1 MRGAAELW
9 RPRAQFLNGKGVE
22 NCPRHHGNT
31 QTKQSSTDT
40 GEELLGRVREMKSF
54 NHRSSMAAAESDKD
68 SGYSDGSSECPSAME
83 QTDSEDVL
91 NALCWNAEDG
101 PWQCPRTT
109 SSSLPAL
116 SPMVVMKNVL
126 VKQGSSSQLQ
136 SWTVQPSFEVIPAQ
150 PQLVFLRP
158 SIPPPI
164 NPHPVGKK
172 RNDSTNYLPILNSYP
187 KIAPQPCKRDHSFDL
202 EKCQETTCHKRLC
215 TEAPKMETSPGLMS
229 TGLPT
234 SSFSH
239 LPVSF
244 KTPQDSS
251 QQSSSALVTSGKL
264 SALPGFH
271 RVSSDAQKVPGL
283 TPILPFGTLQAAK
296 CTLHESESASQTA
309 VPSAAWSPPLI
320 PEEICSTPEL
330 LLQQQSKCRRFQ
342 NTLVVLRRSGLLEI
356 TLKTKELIHQNQV
369 TQAELDQLKHQT
381 QLFIEAIKNN
391 APQSWAELEASL
403 TGSDKAD
410 SNLEDPTYPN
420 M

>member
-1 MRGAAELW
+1 M
-9 RPRAQFLNGKGVE
+9 
-22 NCPRHHGNT
+22 
-31 QTKQSSTDT
+31 
-40 GEELLGRVREMKSF
+40 EMKSL
-54 NHRSSMAAAESDKD
+54 NHHFSMAATESDKD
-68 SGYSDGSSECPSAME
+68 SGYSDGSSECLSAME
-83 QTDSEDVL
+83 HTDSEDVL

-101 PWQCPRTT
+101 PWPCPVTT
-109 SSSLPAL
+109 SSSFPAL

-150 PQLVFLRP
+150 PQLVFLHP

-172 RNDSTNYLPILNSYP
+172 RNDPTNYLPILNSYP

-202 EKCQETTCHKRLC
+202 EDRQETTCHKRLC
-215 TEAPKMETSPGLMS
+215 TEASKMETSPISRS
-229 TGLPT
+229 TDLST
-234 SSFSH
+234 SPFAH

-244 KTPQDSS
+244 KAPEDSN
-251 QQSSSALVTSGKL
+251 QQNSSSLMTTGKA
-264 SALPGFH
+264 STLPGFH
-271 RVSSDAQKVPGL
+271 CVSADTPKVPGL
-283 TPILPFGTLQAAK
+283 ASLLPFGTLQTAK
-296 CTLHESESASQTA
+296 CTPHENECASQTTVQSA
-309 VPSAAWSPPLI
+309 VWSLPLI
-320 PEEICSTPEL
+320 PEETCTSPEL

-369 TQAELDQLKHQT
+369 TQAELDRLKHQT

-403 TGSDKAD
+403 TGSDKAN
-410 SNLEDPTYPN
+410 SNLEDSTYPN

>member
-1 MRGAAELW
+1 
-9 RPRAQFLNGKGVE
+9 
-22 NCPRHHGNT
+22 
-31 QTKQSSTDT
+31 
-40 GEELLGRVREMKSF
+40 MKSLSHHF
-54 NHRSSMAAAESDKD
+54 SMAAVESDKD
-68 SGYSDGSSECPSAME
+68 SGYSDGSSECLSAME

-101 PWQCPRTT
+101 PWQCPVTT
-109 SSSLPAL
+109 SSSFPAL

-158 SIPPPI
+158 SIPPPVT
-164 NPHPVGKK
+164 PHPVGKK

-202 EKCQETTCHKRLC
+202 EERQETSCHKRLC
-215 TEAPKMETSPGLMS
+215 TEAPKMETSPVSRS
-229 TGLPT
+229 TGLPP
-234 SSFSH
+234 SPFVH

-244 KTPQDSS
+244 KTPQDSNEE
-251 QQSSSALVTSGKL
+251 SSATPLTSGKL

-271 RVSSDAQKVPGL
+271 RVSSDTQKVPGL
-283 TPILPFGTLQAAK
+283 TPLLPFGTLQATK
-296 CTLHESESASQTA
+296 RSPHESESAAQTTMQSA
-309 VPSAAWSPPLI
+309 VWSPPLI
-320 PEEICSTPEL
+320 PEETCSTPEL

-369 TQAELDQLKHQT
+369 TQAELDRLKHQT

-403 TGSDKAD
+403 TRSDKAD

>member
-1 MRGAAELW
+1 
-9 RPRAQFLNGKGVE
+9 K
-22 NCPRHHGNT
+22 
-31 QTKQSSTDT
+31 
-40 GEELLGRVREMKSF
+40 ELLDKVMEMKSL
-54 NHRSSMAAAESDKD
+54 NHRLNMAAAESDKD

-101 PWQCPRTT
+101 TWQCPVTT
-109 SSSLPAL
+109 SNSFPAL

-158 SIPPPI
+158 SIPPSI
-164 NPHPVGKK
+164 NPHPLGKK
-172 RNDSTNYLPILNSYP
+172 RNDSTSYLPILNSYP

-202 EKCQETTCHKRLC
+202 EECQETSSHKRLC
-215 TEAPKMETSPGLMS
+215 TEAPKMETSPVSRS

-234 SSFSH
+234 SPFAH

-244 KTPQDSS
+244 KTLQDSN
-251 QQSSSALVTSGKL
+251 QQSSSTLVTSGKL

-271 RVSSDAQKVPGL
+271 RVSSDAQKVAGL
-283 TPILPFGTLQAAK
+283 TSLLPFGTSQATK
-296 CTLHESESASQTA
+296 CTPHESESAAQTTMQ
-309 VPSAAWSPPLI
+309 SAGWSPPLI
-320 PEEICSTPEL
+320 PEEICTTPEL

-369 TQAELDQLKHQT
+369 TQTELDRLKHQT

-403 TGSDKAD
+403 TGSDKAG
-410 SNLEDPTYPN
+410 SNLEDSTYPN
-420 M
+420 V

>member
-1 MRGAAELW
+1 
-9 RPRAQFLNGKGVE
+9 K
-22 NCPRHHGNT
+22 
-31 QTKQSSTDT
+31 
-40 GEELLGRVREMKSF
+40 ELLGKVTEMKSLNCHF
-54 NHRSSMAAAESDKD
+54 SMAAAESDKD
-68 SGYSDGSSECPSAME
+68 SGYSDGSSEGLSAME

-101 PWQCPRTT
+101 PWQCPMNT
-109 SSSLPAL
+109 SNSFPAL

-202 EKCQETTCHKRLC
+202 EERQETNCHKRLC
-215 TEAPKMETSPGLMS
+215 TEAPKMETSPVSRS

-234 SSFSH
+234 SPFAH

-244 KTPQDSS
+244 KTPQDSN
-251 QQSSSALVTSGKL
+251 QQSSSTLTSGKL

-271 RVSSDAQKVPGL
+271 RVSSDTQKVPGL
-283 TPILPFGTLQAAK
+283 TPLLPFGTLQATK
-296 CTLHESESASQTA
+296 RTPHESESAAQTTMQSA
-309 VPSAAWSPPLI
+309 VWSPPLI
-320 PEEICSTPEL
+320 PEEICTTPEL

-369 TQAELDQLKHQT
+369 TQAELDRLKHQT

-403 TGSDKAD
+403 TGSDKANG
-410 SNLEDPTYPN
+410 SLEDSTYPN

>member
-1 MRGAAELW
+1 
-9 RPRAQFLNGKGVE
+9 K
-22 NCPRHHGNT
+22 
-31 QTKQSSTDT
+31 
-40 GEELLGRVREMKSF
+40 ELLGKVTEMKSLNCHF
-54 NHRSSMAAAESDKD
+54 SMATAESDKD
-68 SGYSDGSSECPSAME
+68 SGYSDGSSEGLSAME

-91 NALCWNAEDG
+91 NALCWNTEDG
-101 PWQCPRTT
+101 PWQCPMTT
-109 SSSLPAL
+109 SNSFPAL

-172 RNDSTNYLPILNSYP
+172 RNDSANYLPILNSYP

-202 EKCQETTCHKRLC
+202 EERQETNCHKRLC
-215 TEAPKMETSPGLMS
+215 TEAPKMETSPVLRS
-229 TGLPT
+229 AGLPT
-234 SSFSH
+234 SPFAH

-244 KTPQDSS
+244 KTPQDSN
-251 QQSSSALVTSGKL
+251 QQSSSTLTSGKL

-271 RVSSDAQKVPGL
+271 RVSSDTQKVPGL
-283 TPILPFGTLQAAK
+283 TPLLPFGTLQATK
-296 CTLHESESASQTA
+296 RTPHESESAAQTTMQSA
-309 VPSAAWSPPLI
+309 VWSPPLI
-320 PEEICSTPEL
+320 PEEICTTPEL

-369 TQAELDQLKHQT
+369 TQAELDRLKHQT

-403 TGSDKAD
+403 TGSDKANG
-410 SNLEDPTYPN
+410 NLEDSTYPN

>member
-1 MRGAAELW
+1 E
-9 RPRAQFLNGKGVE
+9 Q
-22 NCPRHHGNT
+22 
-31 QTKQSSTDT
+31 
-40 GEELLGRVREMKSF
+40 LLGRVTEMKSF
-54 NHRSSMAAAESDKD
+54 NHRFSMAAAESDKD

-101 PWQCPRTT
+101 SWQCPRTT
-109 SSSLPAL
+109 SSSFPAL

-202 EKCQETTCHKRLC
+202 EECQETTSHKRLC
-215 TEAPKMETSPGLMS
+215 TEAPKVETSPGLMS

-264 SALPGFH
+264 STLPGFH
-271 RVSSDAQKVPGL
+271 HVSSDAQKVPGL
-283 TPILPFGTLQAAK
+283 TPLLPFGTLQATK
-296 CTLHESESASQTA
+296 RTLHESESASQTTM
-309 VPSAAWSPPLI
+309 PSAAWSPPLI
-320 PEEICSTPEL
+320 PEEVCTTPEL

>member
-1 MRGAAELW
+1 
-9 RPRAQFLNGKGVE
+9 K
-22 NCPRHHGNT
+22 
-31 QTKQSSTDT
+31 
-40 GEELLGRVREMKSF
+40 ELLGKVTEMKSL
-54 NHRSSMAAAESDKD
+54 NHHCNMAAAESDKD

-83 QTDSEDVL
+83 QTESEDVL

-101 PWQCPRTT
+101 PWQCPVTT
-109 SSSLPAL
+109 NNSFPAL

-150 PQLVFLRP
+150 PQLLFLRP
-158 SIPPPI
+158 SIPAPI
-164 NPHPVGKK
+164 NSHPAGKK
-172 RNDSTNYLPILNSYP
+172 RSDSNNYLPILNSYP

-202 EKCQETTCHKRLC
+202 EEHQETSCHKRLC
-215 TEAPKMETSPGLMS
+215 TEAPKMETSTVSRS
-229 TGLPT
+229 TDLPT
-234 SSFSH
+234 SPFAH
-239 LPVSF
+239 LPISF

-251 QQSSSALVTSGKL
+251 QQDSSALVTTGKL
-264 SALPGFH
+264 SALPGCH
-271 RVSSDAQKVPGL
+271 RVSSDTQKVPGL
-283 TPILPFGTLQAAK
+283 TPLLPFGTLQATK
-296 CTLHESESASQTA
+296 CTPHEN
-309 VPSAAWSPPLI
+309 VSAAQTMQSAVWSPPLI
-320 PEEICSTPEL
+320 PEEICTTPEL

-369 TQAELDQLKHQT
+369 TQAELDRLKHQT

-403 TGSDKAD
+403 TGSDKA
-410 SNLEDPTYPN
+410 SRNLEDSTYPN

>member
-1 MRGAAELW
+1 
-9 RPRAQFLNGKGVE
+9 
-22 NCPRHHGNT
+22 
-31 QTKQSSTDT
+31 
-40 GEELLGRVREMKSF
+40 EELLGKVTEMKSF
-54 NHRSSMAAAESDKD
+54 NHRFSMAAAESDKD

-91 NALCWNAEDG
+91 NALCWNAEEG

-109 SSSLPAL
+109 SSSFPGL

-158 SIPPPI
+158 SMPPPI

-202 EKCQETTCHKRLC
+202 EECQETTCHKRLC
-215 TEAPKMETSPGLMS
+215 METPKMETSPVLMS

-234 SSFSH
+234 SPFAH
-239 LPVSF
+239 LPVSL
-244 KTPQDSS
+244 KTSQNSS

-264 SALPGFH
+264 SALSGFH
-271 RVSSDAQKVPGL
+271 RVSSDTQKVPGL
-283 TPILPFGTLQAAK
+283 TPLLPFGTLQATK
-296 CTLHESESASQTA
+296 CTLHESEGASQTMMQSA
-309 VPSAAWSPPLI
+309 VWSPPLI
-320 PEEICSTPEL
+320 PEDICTTPEL

-369 TQAELDQLKHQT
+369 TQAELDRLKHQT

-410 SNLEDPTYPN
+410 NNLEDPPYPN
-420 M
+420 V

>member
-1 MRGAAELW
+1 MEV
-9 RPRAQFLNGKGVE
+9 Q
-22 NCPRHHGNT
+22 
-31 QTKQSSTDT
+31 
-40 GEELLGRVREMKSF
+40 
-54 NHRSSMAAAESDKD
+54 
-68 SGYSDGSSECPSAME
+68 ECLSAME

-101 PWQCPRTT
+101 PWPCPVTT
-109 SSSLPAL
+109 SNSFPAL

-150 PQLVFLRP
+150 PQLVFLHP

-164 NPHPVGKK
+164 NPHPAGKK

-202 EKCQETTCHKRLC
+202 EDRQETSCHKRLC
-215 TEAPKMETSPGLMS
+215 TEAPKMETSPVSRS
-229 TGLPT
+229 T
-234 SSFSH
+234 
-239 LPVSF
+239 
-244 KTPQDSS
+244 
-251 QQSSSALVTSGKL
+251 VTSGKV
-264 SALPGFH
+264 SALSGFH
-271 RVSSDAQKVPGL
+271 RVSADAQKLPGL
-283 TPILPFGTLQAAK
+283 APLLPFGTLQAAK
-296 CTLHESESASQTA
+296 CTPHENESAAQTPMQSA
-309 VPSAAWSPPLI
+309 VWSPPLI
-320 PEEICSTPEL
+320 PEETCTTPEL

-369 TQAELDQLKHQT
+369 TQAELDRLKHQT

-403 TGSDKAD
+403 TGSEKTN
-410 SNLEDPTYPN
+410 SNLEDSAYPN

>member
-1 MRGAAELW
+1 
-9 RPRAQFLNGKGVE
+9 
-22 NCPRHHGNT
+22 
-31 QTKQSSTDT
+31 
-40 GEELLGRVREMKSF
+40 MKSL
-54 NHRSSMAAAESDKD
+54 NHHFSMAAAESDKD
-68 SGYSDGSSECPSAME
+68 SGYSDGSSECLSAME

-101 PWQCPRTT
+101 PWQCPVTT
-109 SSSLPAL
+109 SNSFPAL

-158 SIPPPI
+158 SIPPP
-164 NPHPVGKK
+164 NPHPVEK

-202 EKCQETTCHKRLC
+202 EERQETNCHKRLC
-215 TEAPKMETSPGLMS
+215 TEAPKMETSPVSRS

-234 SSFSH
+234 SPFAH
-239 LPVSF
+239 LPVI
-244 KTPQDSS
+244 KTPQDSN
-251 QQSSSALVTSGKL
+251 QQSSSTMVTSGKP

-271 RVSSDAQKVPGL
+271 RVSSDTQKVPGL
-283 TPILPFGTLQAAK
+283 TPLLPFGTLPATK
-296 CTLHESESASQTA
+296 CTPHESESAAQTTMQSA
-309 VPSAAWSPPLI
+309 VWNPPLI
-320 PEEICSTPEL
+320 PEEICTTPEL

-369 TQAELDQLKHQT
+369 TQAELDRLKHQT
-381 QLFIEAIKNN
+381 QLFIEAIKSN

>member
-1 MRGAAELW
+1 
-9 RPRAQFLNGKGVE
+9 K
-22 NCPRHHGNT
+22 
-31 QTKQSSTDT
+31 
-40 GEELLGRVREMKSF
+40 LLGKVTEMKSLNQRF
-54 NHRSSMAAAESDKD
+54 NMAAAESDKD

-91 NALCWNAEDG
+91 NALCWNTEDG
-101 PWQCPRTT
+101 SWQCPV
-109 SSSLPAL
+109 SSSNSFPAL

-172 RNDSTNYLPILNSYP
+172 RNDSPDYLPILNSYP

-202 EKCQETTCHKRLC
+202 EEHQETSCHKRLC
-215 TEAPKMETSPGLMS
+215 TEAPKMETSPVS
-229 TGLPT
+229 KITGSPT
-234 SSFSH
+234 SPFAH

-244 KTPQDSS
+244 KSSQDSN
-251 QQSSSALVTSGKL
+251 QQSCSAVVTSGKR
-264 SALPGFH
+264 STLPGFH
-271 RVSSDAQKVPGL
+271 HISSDAQKTRGL
-283 TPILPFGTLQAAK
+283 TPLLPFGTLQTAK
-296 CTLHESESASQTA
+296 CTLQESESAAQTTMQ
-309 VPSAAWSPPLI
+309 STAWSPPLI
-320 PEEICSTPEL
+320 PDEICTTPEL

-369 TQAELDQLKHQT
+369 TQAELDRLKHQT

-403 TGSDKAD
+403 TGTDKAD
-410 SNLEDPTYPN
+410 SNLEDQSYPN
-420 M
+420 I

>member
-1 MRGAAELW
+1 METR
-9 RPRAQFLNGKGVE
+9 K
-22 NCPRHHGNT
+22 
-31 QTKQSSTDT
+31 
-40 GEELLGRVREMKSF
+40 ELLGKVTEMKSLNCHF
-54 NHRSSMAAAESDKD
+54 SMAAAESDKD
-68 SGYSDGSSECPSAME
+68 SGYSDGSSEGLSAME

-101 PWQCPRTT
+101 PWQCPMNT
-109 SSSLPAL
+109 SNSFPAL

-202 EKCQETTCHKRLC
+202 EERQETNCHKRLC
-215 TEAPKMETSPGLMS
+215 TEAPKMETSPVSRS

-234 SSFSH
+234 SPFAH

-244 KTPQDSS
+244 KTPQDSN
-251 QQSSSALVTSGKL
+251 QQSSSTLTSGKL

-271 RVSSDAQKVPGL
+271 RVSSDTQKVPGL
-283 TPILPFGTLQAAK
+283 TPLLPFGTLQATK
-296 CTLHESESASQTA
+296 RTPHESESAAQTTMQSA
-309 VPSAAWSPPLI
+309 VWSPPLI
-320 PEEICSTPEL
+320 PEEICTTPEL

-369 TQAELDQLKHQT
+369 TQAELDRLKHQT

-403 TGSDKAD
+403 TGSDKANG
-410 SNLEDPTYPN
+410 SLEDSTYPN

>member
-1 MRGAAELW
+1 M
-9 RPRAQFLNGKGVE
+9 
-22 NCPRHHGNT
+22 
-31 QTKQSSTDT
+31 
-40 GEELLGRVREMKSF
+40 EMKSLKHHF
-54 NHRSSMAAAESDKD
+54 SMAATELDKD

-83 QTDSEDVL
+83 QTDSEGVP
-91 NALCWNAEDG
+91 NTLCWNTEDG
-101 PWQCPRTT
+101 PWQCPVTT
-109 SSSLPAL
+109 SSSFPAL

-158 SIPPPI
+158 SIPPPV
-164 NPHPVGKK
+164 NPHPAGKK

-187 KIAPQPCKRDHSFDL
+187 KIAPQPCKRGHSFDL
-202 EKCQETTCHKRLC
+202 EEQQETSCHKRLC
-215 TEAPKMETSPGLMS
+215 TETPKMEASPVSRS

-234 SSFSH
+234 SPFAH

-244 KTPQDSS
+244 KTS
-251 QQSSSALVTSGKL
+251 QESNLQSSSALVTSGKL
-264 SALPGFH
+264 SALSGFH
-271 RVSSDAQKVPGL
+271 RGSSDTQKVPGL
-283 TPILPFGTLQAAK
+283 TPLLPFGTLQSTK
-296 CTLHESESASQTA
+296 CTAHESEGAAQTTAQSA
-309 VPSAAWSPPLI
+309 VWSPSLI
-320 PEEICSTPEL
+320 PEEICTTPEL

-369 TQAELDQLKHQT
+369 TQAELDRLKHQT

-410 SNLEDPTYPN
+410 SNPEDSTYPN

>member
-1 MRGAAELW
+1 
-9 RPRAQFLNGKGVE
+9 K
-22 NCPRHHGNT
+22 
-31 QTKQSSTDT
+31 
-40 GEELLGRVREMKSF
+40 ELLGKVMETKSL
-54 NHRSSMAAAESDKD
+54 NHRFNMAAAESDKD
-68 SGYSDGSSECPSAME
+68 SGYSDGSSECLSAME

-91 NALCWNAEDG
+91 NALCWNTEDG
-101 PWQCPRTT
+101 PWQCPVST
-109 SSSLPAL
+109 SNSFSTL

-126 VKQGSSSQLQ
+126 VKQASSSQLQ

-158 SIPPPI
+158 SIPAPI
-164 NPHPVGKK
+164 NPHPAGKK

-187 KIAPQPCKRDHSFDL
+187 KIAPQPCKRDHSFEL
-202 EKCQETTCHKRLC
+202 EEHQETNCHKRLC
-215 TEAPKMETSPGLMS
+215 TEAPKMETSPVSRS

-234 SSFSH
+234 SPFAH

-244 KTPQDSS
+244 KTAQDSN
-251 QQSSSALVTSGKL
+251 QQSSSSLVTSGKL

-271 RVSSDAQKVPGL
+271 RVSSDTQKVPGL
-283 TPILPFGTLQAAK
+283 TPLLPFGTLQATK
-296 CTLHESESASQTA
+296 CTPQETERAAQTTMQSA
-309 VPSAAWSPPLI
+309 VWSPPLI
-320 PEEICSTPEL
+320 PEEICTTPEL

-369 TQAELDQLKHQT
+369 TQAELDRLKHQT

>member
-1 MRGAAELW
+1 
-9 RPRAQFLNGKGVE
+9 K
-22 NCPRHHGNT
+22 
-31 QTKQSSTDT
+31 
-40 GEELLGRVREMKSF
+40 ELLGKVTEMKSV
-54 NHRSSMAAAESDKD
+54 NHHFSMAAAESDKD

-83 QTDSEDVL
+83 QADSEDML
-91 NALCWNAEDG
+91 NALCWNTEDG
-101 PWQCPRTT
+101 PWQCPMTT
-109 SSSLPAL
+109 SNSFPAL

-136 SWTVQPSFEVIPAQ
+136 SWTVQPSFEVIPTQ

-158 SIPPPI
+158 SIPPPA
-164 NPHPVGKK
+164 NPHLVGKK

-202 EKCQETTCHKRLC
+202 EERQETTCHKRLC
-215 TEAPKMETSPGLMS
+215 TEAPKMETSPVSRS

-234 SSFSH
+234 SPFAH

-244 KTPQDSS
+244 KTPQDSN
-251 QQSSSALVTSGKL
+251 QQSSSTLVTSGKL
-264 SALPGFH
+264 SALPGV

-283 TPILPFGTLQAAK
+283 TPLLPFGTLQTTK
-296 CTLHESESASQTA
+296 CTPHESESAAQATTQSA
-309 VPSAAWSPPLI
+309 VWSPPLI
-320 PEEICSTPEL
+320 PEEICTTPEL

-369 TQAELDQLKHQT
+369 TQAELDRLKHQT
-381 QLFIEAIKNN
+381 QLFIEAIQNN

-403 TGSDKAD
+403 TGCDKAD
-410 SNLEDPTYPN
+410 SNLEDSTYPS

>member
-1 MRGAAELW
+1 MVHLFKFV
-9 RPRAQFLNGKGVE
+9 FLVF
-22 NCPRHHGNT
+22 HNT
-31 QTKQSSTDT
+31 F
-40 GEELLGRVREMKSF
+40 LRL
-54 NHRSSMAAAESDKD
+54 
-68 SGYSDGSSECPSAME
+68 
-83 QTDSEDVL
+83 
-91 NALCWNAEDG
+91 
-101 PWQCPRTT
+101 
-109 SSSLPAL
+109 
-116 SPMVVMKNVL
+116 VVFFPVCAS
-126 VKQGSSSQLQ
+126 QGSSSQLQ

-164 NPHPVGKK
+164 NPHPAGKK
-172 RNDSTNYLPILNSYP
+172 RNDSTNYLPILNSFP

-202 EKCQETTCHKRLC
+202 EECQETTCHKRLC
-215 TEAPKMETSPGLMS
+215 TEAPKMETSPVLTS

-234 SSFSH
+234 SPFSH

-244 KTPQDSS
+244 KTPQDSN

-283 TPILPFGTLQAAK
+283 TPLLPFGALQATK
-296 CTLHESESASQTA
+296 CTLHESESASQTTM
-309 VPSAAWSPPLI
+309 PSAVWSPPLI
-320 PEEICSTPEL
+320 PEEICTTPEL

-369 TQAELDQLKHQT
+369 TQAELDRLKHQT

-410 SNLEDPTYPN
+410 SSLGDPTYPN

>member
-1 MRGAAELW
+1 E
-9 RPRAQFLNGKGVE
+9 K
-22 NCPRHHGNT
+22 
-31 QTKQSSTDT
+31 
-40 GEELLGRVREMKSF
+40 LLGKVTDMKSL
-54 NHRSSMAAAESDKD
+54 NHHFSMAAAESDKD

-83 QTDSEDVL
+83 QTDSEDAL
-91 NALCWNAEDG
+91 NALCWNTEDG
-101 PWQCPRTT
+101 HWQCPVTT
-109 SSSLPAL
+109 SSSFPAL

-158 SIPPPI
+158 SIPSPI
-164 NPHPVGKK
+164 NSHSAGKK

-202 EKCQETTCHKRLC
+202 EERQEVNCRKRLC
-215 TEAPKMETSPGLMS
+215 TEAPKMETSPVSRS
-229 TGLPT
+229 TSLPT
-234 SSFSH
+234 SPFVH

-244 KTPQDSS
+244 KTLQDFNQQGSS
-251 QQSSSALVTSGKL
+251 TLVTSGKL

-271 RVSSDAQKVPGL
+271 CVSSDNQKMPGL
-283 TPILPFGTLQAAK
+283 TPLLPFGTLQTTKCSPHEGAAQ
-296 CTLHESESASQTA
+296 TTMQSA
-309 VPSAAWSPPLI
+309 VWSPPLI
-320 PEEICSTPEL
+320 PEEICTTPEL

-369 TQAELDQLKHQT
+369 TQAELDRLKHQT

-420 M
+420 V

>member
-1 MRGAAELW
+1 
-9 RPRAQFLNGKGVE
+9 K
-22 NCPRHHGNT
+22 
-31 QTKQSSTDT
+31 
-40 GEELLGRVREMKSF
+40 ELLGQVMEMKSL
-54 NHRSSMAAAESDKD
+54 NNNLSMAAAESDKD

-101 PWQCPRTT
+101 PWQCPMTT
-109 SSSLPAL
+109 SSSFPTL

-126 VKQGSSSQLQ
+126 VKQGSSSKLQ

-158 SIPPPI
+158 SIASSI
-164 NPHPVGKK
+164 NHHPVGKK

-187 KIAPQPCKRDHSFDL
+187 RIAPQPCKRDHSFDL
-202 EKCQETTCHKRLC
+202 EERQETSCHKRLC
-215 TEAPKMETSPGLMS
+215 TEASKIETSPVSRS
-229 TGLPT
+229 TGLST
-234 SSFSH
+234 SPFAH

-244 KTPQDSS
+244 KTPQDSN
-251 QQSSSALVTSGKL
+251 QQNSSALVTNGKL
-264 SALPGFH
+264 SALHSFH
-271 RVSSDAQKVPGL
+271 RVSSDAQKVPGF
-283 TPILPFGTLQAAK
+283 TPLLPFGTLQATK
-296 CTLHESESASQTA
+296 CTPQESESAAQTTMQSA
-309 VPSAAWSPPLI
+309 VWSPPLI
-320 PEEICSTPEL
+320 PEEICTTPEL

-369 TQAELDQLKHQT
+369 TQAELDRLKHQT

-391 APQSWAELEASL
+391 APHSWAELEASL

-410 SNLEDPTYPN
+410 SNLEDHTYPN

>member
-1 MRGAAELW
+1 
-9 RPRAQFLNGKGVE
+9 K
-22 NCPRHHGNT
+22 
-31 QTKQSSTDT
+31 
-40 GEELLGRVREMKSF
+40 ELLGQVTEMKSLK
-54 NHRSSMAAAESDKD
+54 HHVSMAAAESDKD
-68 SGYSDGSSECPSAME
+68 SGYSDGSSECLSAME

-101 PWQCPRTT
+101 PWQCPVTT
-109 SSSLPAL
+109 SNSFPTL

-187 KIAPQPCKRDHSFDL
+187 KIAPQPRKRDHSFDL
-202 EKCQETTCHKRLC
+202 EQQETNCHKRLC
-215 TEAPKMETSPGLMS
+215 TEVPKTENSPVSRS

-234 SSFSH
+234 SPFAH

-244 KTPQDSS
+244 KTPQDSN
-251 QQSSSALVTSGKL
+251 QQSSSALVASGKL

-271 RVSSDAQKVPGL
+271 HVSSDAQKVPGL
-283 TPILPFGTLQAAK
+283 TPLLPFGPLQATK
-296 CTLHESESASQTA
+296 CTPAESEHAAQTTVQSA
-309 VPSAAWSPPLI
+309 VWSPALT
-320 PEEICSTPEL
+320 PEEICTTPEL

-369 TQAELDQLKHQT
+369 TQAELDRLKHQT

-410 SNLEDPTYPN
+410 SNIEDSSYPN

>member
-1 MRGAAELW
+1 MAQSVCFAEG
-9 RPRAQFLNGKGVE
+9 FLVLFY
-22 NCPRHHGNT
+22 
-31 QTKQSSTDT
+31 SIV
-40 GEELLGRVREMKSF
+40 VRILFFPIYAS
-54 NHRSSMAAAESDKD
+54 
-68 SGYSDGSSECPSAME
+68 
-83 QTDSEDVL
+83 
-91 NALCWNAEDG
+91 
-101 PWQCPRTT
+101 
-109 SSSLPAL
+109 
-116 SPMVVMKNVL
+116 
-126 VKQGSSSQLQ
+126 QGSSSQLQ

-150 PQLVFLRP
+150 PQLVFLHP

-164 NPHPVGKK
+164 NPHPAGKK

-202 EKCQETTCHKRLC
+202 EDRQETSCHKRLC
-215 TEAPKMETSPGLMS
+215 TEAPKMETSPVSRS

-234 SSFSH
+234 SPFAH

-251 QQSSSALVTSGKL
+251 NQQNPSTLVTSGKV
-264 SALPGFH
+264 SALSGFH
-271 RVSSDAQKVPGL
+271 RVSADAQKLPGL
-283 TPILPFGTLQAAK
+283 APLLPFGTLQAAK
-296 CTLHESESASQTA
+296 CTPHENESAAQTPMQSA
-309 VPSAAWSPPLI
+309 VWSPPLI
-320 PEEICSTPEL
+320 PEETCTTPEL

-369 TQAELDQLKHQT
+369 TQAELDRLKHQT

-403 TGSDKAD
+403 TGSEKTN
-410 SNLEDPTYPN
+410 SNLEDSAYPN

>member
-1 MRGAAELW
+1 MALKS
-9 RPRAQFLNGKGVE
+9 LNQ
-22 NCPRHHGNT
+22 R
-31 QTKQSSTDT
+31 
-40 GEELLGRVREMKSF
+40 L
-54 NHRSSMAAAESDKD
+54 SMAAAESDKD
-68 SGYSDGSSECPSAME
+68 SGYSDGSSECLSAME

-91 NALCWNAEDG
+91 NASCWNVEDG
-101 PWQCPRTT
+101 PWQRPMAAGNPF
-109 SSSLPAL
+109 PAL

-172 RNDSTNYLPILNSYP
+172 RNDSTNYLPILNSFP
-187 KIAPQPCKRDHSFDL
+187 KIAPQPCKRDRSFDL
-202 EKCQETTCHKRLC
+202 EECQETSCPKRLC
-215 TEAPKMETSPGLMS
+215 TETPKMESSPVSRSTGMPTSP
-229 TGLPT
+229 
-234 SSFSH
+234 FAH

-244 KTPQDSS
+244 KTPQESN
-251 QQSSSALVTSGKL
+251 QQSSSTLMTSGKL

-271 RVSSDAQKVPGL
+271 RVSSDTQKLPGL
-283 TPILPFGTLQAAK
+283 TPLLPFGTLQATK
-296 CTLHESESASQTA
+296 CTSPESESAAQTTMQSA
-309 VPSAAWSPPLI
+309 VWSPPLI
-320 PEEICSTPEL
+320 PEEICTTPEL

-369 TQAELDQLKHQT
+369 TQAELDRLKHQT

-410 SNLEDPTYPN
+410 GNLADPPYPN
-420 M
+420 I

>member
-1 MRGAAELW
+1 MDKVTE
-9 RPRAQFLNGKGVE
+9 
-22 NCPRHHGNT
+22 
-31 QTKQSSTDT
+31 TKTLSQH
-40 GEELLGRVREMKSF
+40 F
-54 NHRSSMAAAESDKD
+54 NMAAAESDKD

-91 NALCWNAEDG
+91 NALCWNTEDG
-101 PWQCPRTT
+101 SWQCPV
-109 SSSLPAL
+109 SSSNSFPAL
-116 SPMVVMKNVL
+116 SSMVVMKNVL

-158 SIPPPI
+158 SIPPV
-164 NPHPVGKK
+164 NPHPTGKK
-172 RNDSTNYLPILNSYP
+172 RNDSTDYLPILNSYP

-202 EKCQETTCHKRLC
+202 EEHQETSCHKRLC
-215 TEAPKMETSPGLMS
+215 TEAPKMETSPIS
-229 TGLPT
+229 KITGLPT
-234 SSFSH
+234 SPFAH

-244 KTPQDSS
+244 KTSQDSN
-251 QQSSSALVTSGKL
+251 QQSSSAVVTSGKR
-264 SALPGFH
+264 STLPGFH
-271 RVSSDAQKVPGL
+271 HVSTDAQKTRGL
-283 TPILPFGTLQAAK
+283 TPLLPFGTLQATK
-296 CTLHESESASQTA
+296 CTPHESESPAQTTMQ
-309 VPSAAWSPPLI
+309 SALWSPPLI
-320 PEEICSTPEL
+320 PDEICTTPEL

-369 TQAELDQLKHQT
+369 TQAELDRLKHQT

-410 SNLEDPTYPN
+410 SNLEDPSYSN
-420 M
+420 IQ

>member
-1 MRGAAELW
+1 
-9 RPRAQFLNGKGVE
+9 K
-22 NCPRHHGNT
+22 
-31 QTKQSSTDT
+31 
-40 GEELLGRVREMKSF
+40 ELLGKVMEMKSL
-54 NHRSSMAAAESDKD
+54 NHHFSMAAAESDKD
-68 SGYSDGSSECPSAME
+68 SGYSDGSSECLSAME

-101 PWQCPRTT
+101 PWQCPMTT
-109 SSSLPAL
+109 SNSFPAL

-150 PQLVFLRP
+150 PQLVFLHP

-202 EKCQETTCHKRLC
+202 EERQETNCHKRLC
-215 TEAPKMETSPGLMS
+215 TEAPKMETSPVSTS

-234 SSFSH
+234 SPFAH

-244 KTPQDSS
+244 KTPQDAN
-251 QQSSSALVTSGKL
+251 QQSSSTLVTSGKL

-271 RVSSDAQKVPGL
+271 RVSSDTQKVPDL
-283 TPILPFGTLQAAK
+283 TPLLPFGTLQATK
-296 CTLHESESASQTA
+296 CTPHESESAAQTTMQSA
-309 VPSAAWSPPLI
+309 VWSPPLI
-320 PEEICSTPEL
+320 PEEICTTPEL

-369 TQAELDQLKHQT
+369 TQAELDRLKHQT

-410 SNLEDPTYPN
+410 SNLEDSTYSN

>member
-1 MRGAAELW
+1 
-9 RPRAQFLNGKGVE
+9 K
-22 NCPRHHGNT
+22 
-31 QTKQSSTDT
+31 
-40 GEELLGRVREMKSF
+40 ELLGKVTEMKSLNCHF
-54 NHRSSMAAAESDKD
+54 SMATAESDKD
-68 SGYSDGSSECPSAME
+68 SGYSDGSSEGLSAME

-91 NALCWNAEDG
+91 NALCWNTEDG
-101 PWQCPRTT
+101 PWQCPMTT
-109 SSSLPAL
+109 SNSFPAL

-202 EKCQETTCHKRLC
+202 EERQETNCHKRLC
-215 TEAPKMETSPGLMS
+215 TEAPKMETSPVLRS

-234 SSFSH
+234 SPFAH

-244 KTPQDSS
+244 KTPQDSN
-251 QQSSSALVTSGKL
+251 QQSSSTLTSGKL

-271 RVSSDAQKVPGL
+271 CVSSDTQKVPGL
-283 TPILPFGTLQAAK
+283 TPLLPFGTLQATK
-296 CTLHESESASQTA
+296 RTPHESESAAQATMQSA
-309 VPSAAWSPPLI
+309 VWSPPLI
-320 PEEICSTPEL
+320 PEEICTTPEL

-369 TQAELDQLKHQT
+369 TQAELDRLKHQT

-403 TGSDKAD
+403 TGSDKANG
-410 SNLEDPTYPN
+410 NLEDSTYPN

>member
-1 MRGAAELW
+1 
-9 RPRAQFLNGKGVE
+9 K
-22 NCPRHHGNT
+22 
-31 QTKQSSTDT
+31 
-40 GEELLGRVREMKSF
+40 ELLGKVTEMKNS
-54 NHRSSMAAAESDKD
+54 NHRFSMAAAESDKD

-91 NALCWNAEDG
+91 NALCWNTEDG
-101 PWQCPRTT
+101 PWQCPVTT
-109 SSSLPAL
+109 NSSFPAL

-126 VKQGSSSQLQ
+126 VKQGTSSQLQ

-150 PQLVFLRP
+150 PQLLFLRP

-164 NPHPVGKK
+164 NSHPAGKK

-187 KIAPQPCKRDHSFDL
+187 KIAPQPCKRDHSFDP
-202 EKCQETTCHKRLC
+202 EERQETSCHKRLC
-215 TEAPKMETSPGLMS
+215 TEAPKIETSPVSRS
-229 TGLPT
+229 TGLP
-234 SSFSH
+234 SSPFAH

-251 QQSSSALVTSGKL
+251 QQSSSTPVTTGKP
-264 SALPGFH
+264 STLPGFH
-271 RVSSDAQKVPGL
+271 RVSSDSQKVLGL
-283 TPILPFGTLQAAK
+283 TPLLPFGTLQATK
-296 CTLHESESASQTA
+296 CTPHENESAAQTA
-309 VPSAAWSPPLI
+309 MQSAVWSPPLI
-320 PEEICSTPEL
+320 PEEICTTPEL

-369 TQAELDQLKHQT
+369 TQAELERLKHQT

-403 TGSDKAD
+403 TGSDKAG
-410 SNLEDPTYPN
+410 SNLEDSTYPN

>member
-1 MRGAAELW
+1 MA
-9 RPRAQFLNGKGVE
+9 
-22 NCPRHHGNT
+22 
-31 QTKQSSTDT
+31 
-40 GEELLGRVREMKSF
+40 MKSL
-54 NHRSSMAAAESDKD
+54 NHHFSMAATESDKD
-68 SGYSDGSSECPSAME
+68 SGYSDGSSECLSAME

-101 PWQCPRTT
+101 PWPCPVTT
-109 SSSLPAL
+109 SNSFPAL

-150 PQLVFLRP
+150 PQLVFLHP

-164 NPHPVGKK
+164 NPHPAGKK

-202 EKCQETTCHKRLC
+202 EDRQETSCHKRLC
-215 TEAPKMETSPGLMS
+215 TEAPKMETSPVSRS

-234 SSFSH
+234 SPFAH

-251 QQSSSALVTSGKL
+251 NQQNPSTLVTSGKV
-264 SALPGFH
+264 SALSGFH
-271 RVSSDAQKVPGL
+271 RVSADAQKLPGL
-283 TPILPFGTLQAAK
+283 APLLPFGTLQAAK
-296 CTLHESESASQTA
+296 CTPHENESAAQTPMQSA
-309 VPSAAWSPPLI
+309 VWSPPLI
-320 PEEICSTPEL
+320 PEETCTTPEL

-369 TQAELDQLKHQT
+369 TQAELDRLKHQT

-403 TGSDKAD
+403 TGSEKTN
-410 SNLEDPTYPN
+410 SNLEDSAYPN

>member
-1 MRGAAELW
+1 
-9 RPRAQFLNGKGVE
+9 
-22 NCPRHHGNT
+22 
-31 QTKQSSTDT
+31 
-40 GEELLGRVREMKSF
+40 EELLGEVTEMKSL
-54 NHRSSMAAAESDKD
+54 NHHFSMAAAESDKD

-91 NALCWNAEDG
+91 NALCWNTEDG
-101 PWQCPRTT
+101 PWQCPVTT
-109 SSSLPAL
+109 SSSFPAL

-150 PQLVFLRP
+150 PQLLFLRP
-158 SIPPPI
+158 SIPPPV
-164 NPHPVGKK
+164 NPHPSGKK

-187 KIAPQPCKRDHSFDL
+187 KIAPQPCKRDHSFDP
-202 EKCQETTCHKRLC
+202 EERQETSCHKRLC
-215 TEAPKMETSPGLMS
+215 TEAPKMENSPVSRS

-234 SSFSH
+234 SPFAH

-251 QQSSSALVTSGKL
+251 QQSSATPMAAGKL

-271 RVSSDAQKVPGL
+271 RVSSDTQKVPG
-283 TPILPFGTLQAAK
+283 LPFGTLQAAK
-296 CTLHESESASQTA
+296 CTPHANESVAQT
-309 VPSAAWSPPLI
+309 PMQSAAWSPPLI
-320 PEEICSTPEL
+320 PEEICTTPEL
-330 LLQQQSKCRRFQ
+330 LLQQQSRCRRFQ

-369 TQAELDQLKHQT
+369 TQAELDRLKHQT

-403 TGSDKAD
+403 TGSDKAG
-410 SNLEDPTYPN
+410 SNLEDSAYPS